1 MTQPPPVADYVMAGL
16 RILAPVL
23 AVCLAAGC
31 SSDGFRTSVSS
42 FATAT
47 EAAAA
52 NQIALDEQRL
62 ARREAQ
68 IADDLAR
75 ERVALVLD
83 GCAQI
88 DFDSFDPDR
97 CRVVRQDGQPL
108 ERPFVARNIVRLQ
121 TALADYARTLGTLA
135 KGVGEGSDAFR
146 TATGG
151 LVTAVGGLSGAVEA
165 AGGPKALDAADLD
178 AVGKIIAELGVLYF
192 EYQRVEALRE
202 IVIETDTT
210 VQAAADILTD
220 ADRLLAGAANDAQVT
235 PLREAEE
242 QVARLIAN
250 GAPEASLRAAQ
261 ADLFRLVDD
270 RRRNFRAGSPFRELG
285 EAHARL
291 AQAART
297 RSEEDIL
304 SAIDL
309 ILAAARNIEAPVRV
323 LFAP

>member
-1 MTQPPPVADYVMAGL
+1 MKHPPPVADHAMARL

-23 AVCLAAGC
+23 AVWLAAGC
-31 SSDGFRTSVSS
+31 ASDGFRTSVSS

-47 EAAAA
+47 EAAAT
-52 NQIALDEQRL
+52 NQTALDEQRL

-75 ERVALVLD
+75 DRVALVLD

-88 DFDSFDPDR
+88 DFDSFDRDR
-97 CRVVRQDGQPL
+97 CRVIRQDGQPL
-108 ERPFVARNIVRLQ
+108 ERPFVASNIVRLR
-121 TALADYARTLGTLA
+121 TAFADYARTLSALA
-135 KGVGEGSDAFR
+135 EGVGEGGEAFR

-151 LVTAVGGLSGAVEA
+151 LATAFGGLSGAVEA
-165 AGGPKALDAADLD
+165 ASGPNALEAADLD

-192 EYQRVEALRE
+192 EYQRVESLRE
-202 IVIETDTT
+202 IVIETDPT
-210 VQAAADILTD
+210 VQAAAGILTD
-220 ADRLLAGAANDAQVT
+220 ADRLLAGATNDAQVT

-242 QVARLIAN
+242 QVARLISK
-250 GAPEASLRAAQ
+250 GAPEAALRAAQ

-291 AQAART
+291 AEAART

-304 SAIDL
+304 AAINL
-309 ILAAARNIEAPVRV
+309 ILAAARKIEASVTV
-323 LFAP
+323 LSGS